1 MKRERFPAKPRWMKA
16 IPYDYFRRMKAM
28 EADTVIMD
36 KANTDPRLV
45 RFLAKSFKV
54 EDMKLS

>member
-16 IPYDYFRRMKAM
+16 TSYDYFRRMNSMK
-28 EADTVIMD
+28 ADTVIMD

-45 RFLAKSFKV
+45 RFLAKVFKV
-54 EDMKLS
+54 EGI